1 MPNFEGTVTVME
13 YGIQMYS
20 LRDITGQDLDGALGA
35 VAAMGYKTVEFAGF
49 FGHSAE
55 EVRGMLEKYN
65 LKCSGTHSGLGELL
79 NDFEGTVKYHKT
91 IGNHNYI
98 IPGHDLSTKEKLDTF
113 IAQVNELAPKLRAE
127 GIELG
132 YHNHSHEFY
141 DMPEGYQIHRELEAR
156 ADMFFELDT
165 YWAYVAKLDPVET
178 LKRLGSRV
186 RMVHLKDGD
195 ADGHGCSLGSG
206 TAPCAAVRRY
216 AIDNG
221 LGIVVESEG
230 LDPTGKEEVQRC
242 IDWLFAEDKADA

>member
-35 VAAMGYKTVEFAGF
+35 VAEMGYKTVEFAGF

-55 EVRGMLEKYN
+55 EVRDMLAKYN

-113 IAQVNELAPKLRAE
+113 IAQANELAPKLRAE

-141 DMPEGYQIHRELEAR
+141 DMPEGYQIHKELEER
-156 ADMFFELDT
+156 ADVFFELDT
-165 YWAYVAKLDPVET
+165 YWAYVAKKDPVAEMER
-178 LKRLGSRV
+178 LKSRLRV
-186 RMVHLKDGD
+186 IHLKDGD
-195 ADGHGCSLGSG
+195 INGHGVSLGSG
-206 TAPCAAVRRY
+206 TAPVAAVREK
-216 AIDNG
+216 AIELG
-221 LGIVVESEG
+221 VGIVVESEG
-230 LDPTGKEEVQRC
+230 CDPTGCEEVQRC
-242 IDWLFAEDKADA
+242 IDYLHSLD

>member
-1 MPNFEGTVTVME
+1 ME

-55 EVRGMLEKYN
+55 EVRDMLAKYN
-65 LKCSGTHSGLGELL
+65 LVVSGTHSGLGDLL
-79 NDFEGTVKYHKT
+79 NDFEGTVRYHKT

-141 DMPEGYQIHRELEAR
+141 DMPEGYQIHKELEER
-156 ADMFFELDT
+156 ADVFFELDT

-206 TAPCAAVRRY
+206 TAPVAAVRRY
-216 AIDNG
+216 ALDNG

-230 LDPTGKEEVQRC
+230 LEPTGKEEVQRC
-242 IDWLFAEDKADA
+242 IDYLHELDKADA